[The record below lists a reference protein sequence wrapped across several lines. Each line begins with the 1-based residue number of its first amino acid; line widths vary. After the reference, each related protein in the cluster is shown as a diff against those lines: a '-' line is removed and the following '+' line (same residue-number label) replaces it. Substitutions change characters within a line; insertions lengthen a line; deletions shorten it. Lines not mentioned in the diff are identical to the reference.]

1 MSDTKRRLYRCAVAA
16 LAAYALVGFSFLLFV
31 SAGMDNA
38 NSDISAF
45 AARLVASDLF
55 IALFSAIFGFS
66 FMIFGAKKLSSAA
79 KRAFHIILNCIA
91 VNGCAY
97 ALCRNV
103 SEVKVSTWLVL
114 FFVVTAVYFAVYGL
128 CMFVSFLRSRR

>member
-45 AARLVASDLF
+45 AARLVESDLF
-55 IALFSAIFGFS
+55 IALFSA
-66 FMIFGAKKLSSAA
+66 IFGAKKLSSAA

-114 FFVVTAVYFAVYGL
+114 FFVVTAVYFAVYGI

>member
-45 AARLVASDLF
+45 AARLVESDLF
-55 IALFSAIFGFS
+55 IALFYAIFGFS
-66 FMIFGAKKLSSAA
+66 FMQ
-79 KRAFHIILNCIA
+79 A
-91 VNGCAY
+91 VVMGHSRM
-97 ALCRNV
+97 L
-103 SEVKVSTWLVL
+103 
-114 FFVVTAVYFAVYGL
+114 
-128 CMFVSFLRSRR
+128 VSFWRPRSDSIFVKA

>member
-31 SAGMDNA
+31 SAG
-38 NSDISAF
+38 
-45 AARLVASDLF
+45 AARLVESDLF

-114 FFVVTAVYFAVYGL
+114 FFVVTAVYFAVYGI

>member
-1 MSDTKRRLYRCAVAA
+1 MSDTKRRLYRCALIA
-16 LAAYALVGFSFLLFV
+16 LAAYAIVGFLFLLFV
-31 SAGMDNA
+31 SAGMNNT

-45 AARLVASDLF
+45 ASRLVETDLF
-55 IALFSAIFGFS
+55 IAFFSAIFGFS

-79 KRAFHIILNCIA
+79 KRAVHIIADCIA
-91 VNGCAY
+91 ANGCAY

-103 SEVKVSTWLVL
+103 TEVKVYTWLVL
-114 FFVVTAVYFAVYGL
+114 FFAVTAIYFAVYGI

>member
-45 AARLVASDLF
+45 AARLVESDLF

-66 FMIFGAKKLSSAA
+66 FMIFGAK
-79 KRAFHIILNCIA
+79 IILNCIA

-114 FFVVTAVYFAVYGL
+114 FFVVTAVYFAVYGI